1 MLRRIGTR
9 VWMTALAFAV
19 AGGLYLGAPPER
31 VQAAG
36 DCGAYDGKVCS
47 ATTECVYILFYK
59 ICTTRSKYYQTDP
72 EEMI

>member
-31 VQAAG
+31 VQAAD
-36 DCGAYDGKVCS
+36 DCGAFNGKTCS
-47 ATTECVYILFYK
+47 EQNDCAWFLFFRS
-59 ICTTRSKYYQTDP
+59 CTTKYKYYRAP
-72 EEMI
+72 EEVI